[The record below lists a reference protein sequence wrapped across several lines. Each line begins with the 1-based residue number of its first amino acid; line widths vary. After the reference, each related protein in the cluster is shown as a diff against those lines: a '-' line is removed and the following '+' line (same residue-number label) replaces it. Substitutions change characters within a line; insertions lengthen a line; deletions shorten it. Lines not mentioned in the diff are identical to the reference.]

1 MAQEAGPAKSDQL
14 KKQTEILSLTMDAV
28 FTEEQAKDV
37 VAGKITDSY
46 LVKMKLDIDG
56 NTGMILVI
64 ASSFRKSILDLYCVV
79 GNATIYR
86 RLRPFSDFAQLSQD
100 LADIAK
106 ANAIDKPLSDLLG
119 QTLLRVFTKDKLEE
133 FLILWQKKDPSRLS
147 EFAEPALQAS
157 TNASKIKIQAEV
169 DKISYGRFRYQN
181 PMQGLVFPIAKQN
194 TEIPK
199 EEGKDST
206 GLDLTNLGESS
217 GEKTPLERQIDH
229 FRKGFQRELPLK
241 TYISPVSGVDFDSLI
256 EGQEILF
263 TIPMDSSETK
273 SIGNLLGWMEEDGSV
288 SKQPIPA
295 KYLGIASVKNEYHI
309 FAQGPNGILFHS
321 QEEQP
326 VKVGVVNPSLYS
338 KKGKPKGGSSSPEDS
353 KDNTG
358 TIIALGVVMCIL
370 GAIAYFLIG

>member
-133 FLILWQKKDPSRLS
+133 FLILWQKKNPSRLS

-169 DKISYGRFRYQN
+169 DKISYGRFRFQN

-217 GEKTPLERQIDH
+217 GEKTPLERQIDQ

-338 KKGKPKGGSSSPEDS
+338 KKGKPKGSSSSPEDS